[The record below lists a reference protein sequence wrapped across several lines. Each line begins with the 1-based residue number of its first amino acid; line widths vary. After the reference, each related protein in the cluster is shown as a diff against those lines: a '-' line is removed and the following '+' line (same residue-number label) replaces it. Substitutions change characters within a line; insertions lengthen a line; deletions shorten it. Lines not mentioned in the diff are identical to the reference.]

1 MWGSREK
8 KCPEKCCKTNY
19 YGGQQ
24 IQDLER
30 TIMMLKLP
38 SDSLEKI
45 TGTGIRKH
53 YLRLQMLTYTYGSR
67 VMK

>member
-1 MWGSREK
+1 MWCNREK
-8 KCPEKCCKTNY
+8 NAQKKCRKTNY

-53 YLRLQMLTYTYGSR
+53 YLRLQMLTYRYGSR